1 MKRVG
6 SFSGI
11 NIGFSGLTASQRNL
25 QATGHNISNANTVG
39 YSRQRVIQ
47 QSVKPESL
55 SDTMQVGKGVDA
67 AGIFQIRDSFLDDR
81 FRDENTKLG
90 YWSTKQQTTEE
101 LEAIFNEISDSGL
114 QHVMDEFWNAWQ
126 EVAKDPQSLT
136 ARGILK
142 EQAISFCETVDHL
155 DHQLSKMQLNINIE
169 IEKNVQQ
176 VNELSDNIAR
186 LNKEILNHVAMG
198 EQPNDFLDQRN
209 QLMDELSQIV
219 PLQITESQNGM
230 ISLFLQGRTL
240 VDGFTSNHIKTAVDM
255 SNNGMLEVQWADH
268 GEPLDLTTANN
279 KGELNALITSRDSWI
294 DQKRQ
299 DLNQLVSYV
308 ATEVNKQHLMGQ
320 GLDDASN
327 MAFFSLSDGRPIT
340 EGAPMDELCSWI
352 SINPALDNLDNIA
365 AASGAGGAGNNKNA
379 LAISQ
384 LRYKS
389 FDVDGKS
396 VTLDNYYRSIISDLG
411 LEGQEAKTM
420 ADNQVVLCQEIN
432 NQRQSISGTSL
443 DEEMTNMIK
452 FQHSYN
458 AAARVVNAMDEMI
471 DRIINQTGVVGR

>member
-1 MKRVG
+1 MKQLG

-11 NIGFSGLTASQRNL
+11 NIGYSGLTASQRNL

-47 QSVKPESL
+47 QSVKPETL
-55 SDTMQVGKGVDA
+55 FDTMQVGKGVEA

-81 FRDENTKLG
+81 FRAENTKFG

-136 ARGILK
+136 ARGLLK
-142 EQAISFCETVDHL
+142 EQSISFCETVDHL
-155 DHQLSKMQLNINIE
+155 DHQLSKMQLNINTE
-169 IEKNVQQ
+169 IEKKVQR
-176 VNELSDNIAR
+176 VNELSDNIAQ
-186 LNKEILNHVAMG
+186 LNKEILSRVADG
-198 EQPNDFLDQRN
+198 EHPNDFLDQRN
-209 QLMDELSQIV
+209 QLLDEIYQIV
-219 PLQITESQNGM
+219 PLQMTEGNNGM
-230 ISLFLQGRTL
+230 ISLFLGGRTL
-240 VDGFTSNHIKTAVDM
+240 VDGFTANRIATAVDAN
-255 SNNGMLEVQWADH
+255 NNGMLDVQWSDGGAPINFTS
-268 GEPLDLTTANN
+268 GNT

-299 DLNQLVSYV
+299 DLNQLVSYI
-308 ATEVNKQHLMGQ
+308 ASEVNKQHLTGQ
-320 GLDDASN
+320 GLDGTSN
-327 MAFFSLSDGRPIT
+327 IAFFSLPDGRPIT
-340 EGAPMDELCSWI
+340 SATPINDLCTRI

-365 AASGAGGAGNNKNA
+365 ASSGADGAGNNENA

-384 LRYKS
+384 LRYKN
-389 FDVDGKS
+389 FDIDGKS
-396 VTLDNYYRSIISDLG
+396 VTLDNYYRSLISDLG

-420 ADNQVVLCQEIN
+420 ANNQVVLCQEIN
-432 NQRQSISGTSL
+432 NQRQSVSGTSL